1 MTMGSVSA
9 VVEAQ
14 LEAGMD
20 GAKPIVC
27 WFEEVNKD
35 SVALVG
41 GKCSSLGELINAGVR
56 VPPGFALTTHGY
68 AQFMRDAGIQSEITA
83 LLTGLDHQDMDKLEE
98 ASRVIREMIESRPM
112 SIELEDQIAESYR
125 KLSVRSCIPA
135 VPVAV
140 RSSATAEDLPG
151 ASFAGQQDT
160 YLWIRGIDSVM
171 HHVRRCISSL
181 YTGRAIAYRMKMGFP
196 HEQVAISVGIQKM
209 ANSLT
214 AGVMFTIHPTN
225 GDRSVIV
232 IDSNFG
238 FGESVVSGEVTPDHF
253 VVNKVALDIM
263 ERTISTKTVC
273 YTVDFKEQKSVAL
286 EVPFERQN
294 IQSIV
299 DDEITEL
306 AWMGKQIEKHYGRP
320 MDIEWAIDKDLPSG
334 GNIFI
339 LQARPETIWAEKA
352 RSTRQRRR
360 DVGDGFHRFQ
370 PDRRQE
376 TELGEAS
383 MIVRNW
389 MQANPMVVSG
399 DTLLSEAK
407 RILTEHNLHGLPV
420 VDGGRLRGL
429 ITRANCL
436 RAAHFALRTQNTDE
450 LNFFSTRLKVKDLMV
465 RNPTTIDANDTMEHC
480 LQVGQEH
487 GVGAVAGDGSRPGGG
502 HHFSQRGL
510 LARRPLP
517 RRLGKAQRRDP
528 GAART
533 QARNHRPHHR
543 HRRGAGAE
551 VQAIYPIGKPEDI
564 NPQEHHRKRVIVRF
578 HCRIPRRS
586 GQGARGR
593 RLPVIESVQA
603 KH

>member
-1 MTMGSVSA
+1 
-9 VVEAQ
+9 
-14 LEAGMD
+14 MD
-20 GAKPIVC
+20 SAKPIVC

-68 AQFMRDAGIQSEITA
+68 AQFMRDAGIQSEVNA
-83 LLTGLDHQDMDKLEE
+83 LLRDLDHQDMDKLEE
-98 ASRVIREMIESRPM
+98 ASRIIREMIESRPI
-112 SIELEDQIAESYR
+112 SIELEDQIAEAYR

-160 YLWIRGIDSVM
+160 YLWIRGVDSVM

-306 AWMGKQIEKHYGRP
+306 AWMGKQIEKHSGRP
-320 MDIEWAIDKDLPSG
+320 MDIEWAIDKDLPAG

-352 RSTRQRRR
+352 NA
-360 DVGDGFHRFQ
+360 
-370 PDRRQE
+370 P
-376 TELGEAS
+376 AS
-383 MIVRNW
+383 GGAMSAMDFIVSSLI
-389 MQANPMVVSG
+389 AG
-399 DTLLSEAK
+399 KKLS
-407 RILTEHNLHGLPV
+407 
-420 VDGGRLRGL
+420 
-429 ITRANCL
+429 
-436 RAAHFALRTQNTDE
+436 
-450 LNFFSTRLKVKDLMV
+450 
-465 RNPTTIDANDTMEHC
+465 
-480 LQVGQEH
+480 
-487 GVGAVAGDGSRPGGG
+487 
-502 HHFSQRGL
+502 
-510 LARRPLP
+510 
-517 RRLGKAQRRDP
+517 
-528 GAART
+528 
-533 QARNHRPHHR
+533 
-543 HRRGAGAE
+543 
-551 VQAIYPIGKPEDI
+551 
-564 NPQEHHRKRVIVRF
+564 
-578 HCRIPRRS
+578 
-586 GQGARGR
+586 
-593 RLPVIESVQA
+593 
-603 KH
+603 